1 MMRILHHRTIPNPGR
16 VSKYSTQH
24 NNDEGTQNLTD
35 QISDVEEKYF
45 AVPIRK
51 RKRQQII
58 NK

>member
-16 VSKYSTQH
+16 VNKCSTQH
-24 NNDEGTQNLTD
+24 NDDGGTQNPTN
-35 QISDVEEKYF
+35 QISDVKGKYY

-51 RKRQQII
+51 KKATI